1 MAAQSQLAEMQ
12 KRALVP
18 PSHPGPDEDQTGL
31 YL

>member
-1 MAAQSQLAEMQ
+1 LQEMQ

-18 PSHPGPDEDQTGL
+18 PAPPGGNEDQTGL